1 MPTLLNKVYSVDLI
15 ILILKVQEFEWLI
28 SSQWFYAYLDSFFM
42 MKNANKKMAIAKGG
56 REVNEKMGEG
66 NF

>member
-1 MPTLLNKVYSVDLI
+1 MINFKSM
-15 ILILKVQEFEWLI
+15 ILC
-28 SSQWFYAYLDSFFM
+28 LDSFFM